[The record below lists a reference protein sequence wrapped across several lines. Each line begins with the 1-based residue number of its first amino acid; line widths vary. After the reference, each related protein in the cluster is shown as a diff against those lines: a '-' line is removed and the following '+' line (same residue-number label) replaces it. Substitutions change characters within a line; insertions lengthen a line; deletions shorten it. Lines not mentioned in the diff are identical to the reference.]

1 MSDNGL
7 NLRKLYQEHKEEL
20 TREFTTDQGLTL
32 TVRYINEVQFDRLAT
47 QSGSFRNSEAKRQA
61 YRNKLVN
68 LVATAVAAWDMTPE
82 IMARY
87 LDMDVSQLPERV
99 PCEPGVV
106 ADLLHLS
113 DTFFGQVNDAVRD
126 LASFREERVETEEKN
141 LPSSPGGGSTQGES
155 PAATA

>member
-7 NLRKLYQEHKEEL
+7 NLRKLYQEHKEAL

-32 TVRYINEVQFDRLAT
+32 TVRYINEVQFDRLST
-47 QSGSFRNSEAKRQA
+47 QAGSFRNSEAKRQA

-68 LVATAVAAWDMTPE
+68 LVAAGVADWDMTPAV
-82 IMARY
+82 MSRY
-87 LDMDVSQLPERV
+87 LDMDVSRLPERI

-126 LASFREERVETEEKN
+126 LASFREERLESEEKN
-141 LPSSPGGGSTQGES
+141 SQSSPGGGSTPDES
-155 PAATA
+155 SAGTA